1 MEKTTLKKPVRYV
14 GIKENLIYGLANSG
28 QVFSYNM
35 FTGSYLSIFFVKVF
49 GIPSGAVATM
59 VFILGIWDVIN
70 DPLMGAVIDKTR
82 TRYGKLRPY
91 LLLVP
96 IPLSI
101 ATILFWGGP
110 LLLQNTKELTVKI
123 VYMYISYL
131 LWEFFYT
138 LGDVPFWSMSA
149 AISPTPSDRA
159 RNCKR
164 KNHQQYYRRNFN
176 RNHASGSYGLEH
188 KGKNFDEP

>member
-1 MEKTTLKKPVRYV
+1 MEKTAAQKTVRYV

-35 FTGSYLSIFFVKVF
+35 FAGTYLSIFFVKVF

-59 VFILGIWDVIN
+59 VFILGIWDTIN
-70 DPLMGAVIDKTR
+70 DPLMGAIIDKTR

-96 IPLSI
+96 LPLAI

-123 VYMYISYL
+123 IYMYASYL
-131 LWEFFYT
+131 IWEFFYT
-138 LGDVPFWSMSA
+138 LGDVPF
-149 AISPTPSDRA
+149 
-159 RNCKR
+159 
-164 KNHQQYYRRNFN
+164 
-176 RNHASGSYGLEH
+176 
-188 KGKNFDEP
+188 